1 MLLVSIHPLV
11 ECHIFDFLVYFYLKK
26 RVENIAEEPPK
37 QEKLIIT
44 TAVGTD
50 GRTVVNFFFDKK
62 LKRSIEMTLTDEFLQ
77 NLLSYVEKFIGTQ
90 LFVGDYEGIC
100 FEDFADRYKS
110 FNMNLNPCDMS
121 AYNGYYEKDRAEHV
135 ASVSLRWI
143 KGPDAKRPSRTSA
156 SSTKKQ
162 LVGELYKF
170 IREANPALKSE
181 LVESL
186 LDADLYDYYDRIR

>member
-1 MLLVSIHPLV
+1 M
-11 ECHIFDFLVYFYLKK
+11 
-26 RVENIAEEPPK
+26 AEEPPK

-44 TAVGTD
+44 TAAGTD

-62 LKRSIEMTLTDEFLQ
+62 LKRSVEMTLTDEFLQ

-121 AYNGYYEKDRAEHV
+121 AYNDYYEKDHAEHV

-143 KGPDAKRPSRTSA
+143 KGPDAKRPSHTSA
-156 SSTKKQ
+156 NSTKKQ

-181 LVESL
+181 LLGSL